1 MAQSTN
7 LNVSPYFDDFNADDN
22 YYKVLFKPGLP
33 VQARELTGLQSILQ
47 NQIAKF
53 GQHVFKEGAKVI
65 PGNTTYFVD
74 YFCVELNNE
83 YLGITVQSYID
94 QLLNR
99 KIVGLTSGVTATI
112 VKILSSTDS
121 ERDNLTLYIKYD
133 SSGVTNSNST
143 FLDGELFAADVD
155 IVSGPENSS
164 FIPKGEAFASAIS
177 TNATSTAASYSVSEG
192 VYFVRG
198 TFVNVPTQTLLLS
211 QYSNTPTGRI
221 GLRLLE
227 ETINSDEDETLTDN
241 SKGFNNYAAPGADR
255 LKLTC
260 SLFFKGIDDLN
271 DDDFVELASVR
282 SGILRTK
289 ATTSDYNILDDE
301 LARRTFAESG
311 DYTTKPFSITVKDS
325 LNDELGNNGV
335 YNEGESTEGGSIASE
350 DLALFQVSA
359 GKAFVRGYEIEKSSS
374 TYLDVLKPRTT
385 KTLKGQRINYNT
397 GGTLRLNNVHGSA
410 ELGIGNTVIASLRDQ
425 RQGGTQSTAAG
436 KEIGLARIYDFA
448 LESGSYNAT
457 NGDVNEFDI
466 SLYDIQTFTEV
477 TLNTNHTLSTPVFV
491 EGKFSGATGFL
502 RSAVSLSLIH
512 I

>member
-1 MAQSTN
+1 M
-7 LNVSPYFDDFNADDN
+7 
-22 YYKVLFKPGLP
+22 
-33 VQARELTGLQSILQ
+33 
-47 NQIAKF
+47 
-53 GQHVFKEGAKVI
+53 
-65 PGNTTYFVD
+65 
-74 YFCVELNNE
+74 
-83 YLGITVQSYID
+83 
-94 QLLNR
+94 
-99 KIVGLTSGVTATI
+99 TATI

-143 FLDGELFAADVD
+143 FIDGELFAADVD

-177 TNATSTAASYSVSEG
+177 TDATSTAASYSVSEG

-198 TFVNVPTQTLLLS
+198 TFVNVPTQTLVLS

-221 GLRLLE
+221 GLRILE

-335 YNEGESTEGGSIASE
+335 YNEGESTEGGSCLLYTSP
-350 DLALFQVSA
+350 S
-359 GKAFVRGYEIEKSSS
+359 
-374 TYLDVLKPRTT
+374 PRD
-385 KTLKGQRINYNT
+385 
-397 GGTLRLNNVHGSA
+397 S
-410 ELGIGNTVIASLRDQ
+410 
-425 RQGGTQSTAAG
+425 
-436 KEIGLARIYDFA
+436 
-448 LESGSYNAT
+448 
-457 NGDVNEFDI
+457 
-466 SLYDIQTFTEV
+466 
-477 TLNTNHTLSTPVFV
+477 
-491 EGKFSGATGFL
+491 
-502 RSAVSLSLIH
+502 
-512 I
+512 